1 MGDWQP
7 PPSRSERARAERRAQ
22 ARAAQAEQ
30 QRALRAEQQQ
40 HPHHGRWRATTDGPR
55 MDAIPQTV
63 ILDRDRRLQ
72 AARECE
78 PTPSQMLLGDP
89 MPLRSA
95 LEQKSA
101 VLLRR

>member
-1 MGDWQP
+1 
-7 PPSRSERARAERRAQ
+7 
-22 ARAAQAEQ
+22 
-30 QRALRAEQQQ
+30 
-40 HPHHGRWRATTDGPR
+40 